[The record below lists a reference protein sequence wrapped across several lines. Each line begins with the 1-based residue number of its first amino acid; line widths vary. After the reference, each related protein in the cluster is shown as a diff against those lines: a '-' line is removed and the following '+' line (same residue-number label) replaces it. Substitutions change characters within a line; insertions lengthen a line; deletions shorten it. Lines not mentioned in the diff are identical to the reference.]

1 MFEPKRARCICR
13 FHNTFISPKKGI
25 KNVCLPLMK
34 ARTFVSDLHLVVP
47 FKVVQSDINIYSDLT
62 ASTKSCLPF
71 IETAI
76 VTSLYQ
82 TRVVSGFK
90 ANFKQ
95 IDSHLIHQSYTPN
108 SCSIGL
114 KHL

>member
-1 MFEPKRARCICR
+1 
-13 FHNTFISPKKGI
+13 
-25 KNVCLPLMK
+25 MK

-90 ANFKQ
+90 ANILANRFPFNTSELYPKQLFHWFK
-95 IDSHLIHQSYTPN
+95 T
-108 SCSIGL
+108 SIVTWLHPSKVASILL
-114 KHL
+114 KCL